1 MTEVIANKAQNELVA
16 FKIGEQDFCM
26 DIMSVREIRGWTP
39 ATPLPRSP
47 DYMKGVINLRG
58 AVLPII
64 DFAARMGLPS
74 TEPDE
79 RNVIMVAHIGDRLVG
94 LLVDAVSDIIDLK
107 DVAVQTTPDVGS
119 DDVKG
124 FIKGIFSHEGR
135 MVSLIEP
142 DRILPQ
148 RELEAA

>member
-1 MTEVIANKAQNELVA
+1 MTEVIANTAQNELVA
-16 FKIGEQDFCM
+16 FKIGDQDFCM

-64 DFAARMGLPS
+64 DFATRMGLPS
-74 TEPDE
+74 SEPDE

-119 DDVKG
+119 DEVKG

>member
-1 MTEVIANKAQNELVA
+1 MTEVIANTAQNELVA
-16 FKIGEQDFCM
+16 FKIGDQDFCM

-47 DYMKGVINLRG
+47 DYMRGVINLRG

-64 DFAARMGLPS
+64 DFATRMGLPS
-74 TEPDE
+74 SEPDE

-119 DDVKG
+119 DEVKG

>member
-1 MTEVIANKAQNELVA
+1 MTEVIANTAQNELVA
-16 FKIGEQDFCM
+16 FKIGDQDFCM

-64 DFAARMGLPS
+64 DFATRMGLPS
-74 TEPDE
+74 SEPDE

-94 LLVDAVSDIIDLK
+94 LLVDAVSDNIDLK

-119 DDVKG
+119 DEVKG

>member
-1 MTEVIANKAQNELVA
+1 MTEVIANTAQNELVA

-74 TEPDE
+74 SEPDE

-119 DDVKG
+119 DEVKG